1 MDNYIFINISP
12 ALFKVSSFLA
22 KQNLKLF
29 SSEAEDENP
38 EIGMLGLQ
46 HDQPVEYFGG
56 EEGYIKGKERDERK
70 KKLFKENDSILIEVK
85 KGYDLGCRKKYRF
98 NI

>member
-1 MDNYIFINISP
+1 
-12 ALFKVSSFLA
+12 
-22 KQNLKLF
+22 
-29 SSEAEDENP
+29 
-38 EIGMLGLQ
+38 MLGLQ

-85 KGYDLGCRKKYRF
+85 KGYDLTCRKKYRF